1 MEQLLTALKELDR
14 REFFIQ
20 MADHLSMEDYDLLHE
35 IHNKKQ
41 EIIKQLK
48 NDYGIDYT
56 EERG

>member
-1 MEQLLTALKELDR
+1 MEQLLTALKELDK

-20 MADHLSMEDYDLLHE
+20 MADHLSTEDYDLLHE
-35 IHNKKQ
+35 IHDKKQ
-41 EIIKQLK
+41 AIIKQLK